1 MKSFLLSE
9 LSIYKAKID
18 GLNERGYVKSSYE
31 IKNLEIYNMYN
42 VEYGTD
48 KGQTNLANTTEG
60 EGESL
65 KYYYESAPYYDK

>member
-1 MKSFLLSE
+1 ME
-9 LSIYKAKID
+9 IYK
-18 GLNERGYVKSSYE
+18 
-31 IKNLEIYNMYN
+31 MYN